1 MKIKN
6 KDIEKLLHE
15 DDDIFVGNDN
25 NEDINISDDFS
36 SKKSIDVPSFEK
48 MKSLINKGKREYN
61 NIYRG
66 EDKKR
71 KKKI

>member
-36 SKKSIDVPSFEK
+36 SKKSIDVLSFEK